1 MENTTD
7 MNVRI
12 IKQGLDE
19 LASKDPD
26 LKTGLDLVGYPEP
39 RIRPQGFESLLAIIL
54 GQQISTEA
62 ASSIRK
68 RLDEVWTEKTC
79 QSFLGLNDET
89 LRRVGFSRRKIEYSK
104 GIAQSIA
111 DGTLDIAQLSGMSD
125 KDVVEQLVKL
135 RGIGVW
141 SAEIYSMFSLGRLD
155 IFPADDLA
163 LQESLRILKGLK
175 ERPSAQQCRELTRH
189 WSPWRSIGALFLWK
203 YYRGAPDERGD
214 SEE

>member
-62 ASSIRK
+62 ASSIRRDWTKCGRK
-68 RLDEVWTEKTC
+68 RPV
-79 QSFLGLNDET
+79 S
-89 LRRVGFSRRKIEYSK
+89 
-104 GIAQSIA
+104 
-111 DGTLDIAQLSGMSD
+111 
-125 KDVVEQLVKL
+125 
-135 RGIGVW
+135 
-141 SAEIYSMFSLGRLD
+141 
-155 IFPADDLA
+155 
-163 LQESLRILKGLK
+163 
-175 ERPSAQQCRELTRH
+175 
-189 WSPWRSIGALFLWK
+189 LFL
-203 YYRGAPDERGD
+203 D
-214 SEE
+214 